1 MIGMG
6 SNPFSSPLETNF
18 SDCPLADKY
27 KAFSPEKS
35 DIASLDKPIAKSPE
49 AVRNFAAATESTQP
63 KDVTDNPEKGK
74 PIQNKIDG
82 LRREAEVQAELEKQ
96 YPAEQGYEI
105 VPEAYLRDT
114 QGNIVKDPVTGKAR
128 RVDFA
133 VVKDGKVVDSVEV
146 TSKTADKT
154 EQLAKETRIRNMGGN
169 YIYDANG
176 NLAEYPDNVS
186 TRVERRD

>member
-1 MIGMG
+1 MIGMS
-6 SNPFSSPLETNF
+6 SNPFSSSLETNF

-27 KAFSPEKS
+27 KAFSPEQS
-35 DIASLDKPIAKSPE
+35 DIASLDKPIAKNPE
-49 AVRNFAAATESTQP
+49 AVKNFAAATESTQP

-96 YPAEQGYEI
+96 YPADKGYEI
-105 VPEAYLRDT
+105 VPEAYLRDAR
-114 QGNIVKDPVTGKAR
+114 GNIVKDPVTGKAR
-128 RVDFA
+128 RVDFV
-133 VVKDGKVVDSVEV
+133 VVKDNKVVDSVEV

-176 NLAEYPDNVS
+176 NLAEYSDNVS